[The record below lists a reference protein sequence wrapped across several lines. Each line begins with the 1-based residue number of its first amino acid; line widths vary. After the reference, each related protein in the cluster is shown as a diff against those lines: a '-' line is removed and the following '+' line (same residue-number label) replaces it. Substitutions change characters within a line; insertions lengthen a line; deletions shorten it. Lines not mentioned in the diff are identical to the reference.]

1 MISVQQDDFD
11 VGEQYRWLCEQAG
24 EAGAVVFFV
33 GRVRGQGGD
42 GVIDALELEHYP
54 GMCERQLWGMIDEA
68 RRRWDCQAVRLIHRV
83 GRLAAGEQIV
93 FLAVATRHRAEAFQ
107 AAHFLIDQLKT
118 RAPFWK
124 KEHGPD
130 GARWLD
136 ARASDARAAGGWYA
150 GAVAL

>member
-11 VGEQYRWLCEQAG
+11 VGDQYRRLCEQAG

-33 GRVRGQGGD
+33 GRVRGGD
-42 GVIDALELEHYP
+42 GTVRTLELEHYP
-54 GMCERQLWGMIDEA
+54 GMCERQLQGFIDEA
-68 RRRWDCQAVRLIHRV
+68 RRRWDCRSVRVVHRV

-136 ARASDARAAGGWYA
+136 AGTDDVRAAGRWYHD
-150 GAVAL
+150 AVAL

>member
-11 VGEQYRWLCEQAG
+11 VGDQYRRLCEQAG

-33 GRVRGQGGD
+33 GRVRGGEGT
-42 GVIDALELEHYP
+42 VRALELEHYP
-54 GMCERQLWGMIDEA
+54 GMCERQLQGFVDEA
-68 RRRWDCQAVRLIHRV
+68 RRRWDCRAVRLVHRV

-93 FLAVATRHRAEAFQ
+93 FVAVATRHRAEAFQ

-136 ARASDARAAGGWYA
+136 AGADDVRAAGRWYHD
-150 GAVAL
+150 AVAL

>member
-11 VGEQYRWLCEQAG
+11 VGEQYRRLCEQAG
-24 EAGAVVFFV
+24 DAGAVVFFV

-42 GVIDALELEHYP
+42 GTIHALELEHYP
-54 GMCERQLWGMIDEA
+54 GMCERQLQEIVDET
-68 RRRWDCQAVRLIHRV
+68 RRRWDCEAVRLIHRV

-93 FLAVATRHRAEAFQ
+93 FLAVASRHRAEAFE

-130 GARWLD
+130 GGRWLD
-136 ARASDARAAGGWYA
+136 ARAKDVRAAGRWYDDT
-150 GAVAL
+150 VAL

>member
-1 MISVQQDDFD
+1 MVVVQQGDFD
-11 VGEQYRWLCEQAG
+11 VGQQYRRLCEQAG

-33 GRVRGQGGD
+33 GRVRGQGAD
-42 GVIDALELEHYP
+42 GVVRALELEHYP
-54 GMCERQLWGMIDEA
+54 GLCERQLQSLIDET
-68 RRRWDCQAVRLIHRV
+68 RRRWACQAVRVIHRV

-93 FLAVATRHRAEAFQ
+93 FVAVATGHRAEAFQ

-136 ARASDARAAGGWYA
+136 AGANDARAAGRWYA
-150 GAVAL
+150 DAVVL

>member
-11 VGEQYRWLCEQAG
+11 VGDQYRRLCEQAG

-33 GRVRGQGGD
+33 GRVRGGEGT
-42 GVIDALELEHYP
+42 VRALELEHYP
-54 GMCERQLWGMIDEA
+54 SMCERQLQGFIDEA
-68 RRRWDCQAVRLIHRV
+68 RRRWDCRAVRLVHRV

-93 FLAVATRHRAEAFQ
+93 FVAVATRHRAEAFQ

-124 KEHGPD
+124 KEHCPD

-136 ARASDARAAGGWYA
+136 AAANDVRAAGRWYA
-150 GAVAL
+150 DAVAL

>member
-11 VGEQYRWLCEQAG
+11 VGDQYRRLCEQAG

-33 GRVRGQGGD
+33 GRVRGGEGT
-42 GVIDALELEHYP
+42 VRALELEHYP
-54 GMCERQLWGMIDEA
+54 SMCERQLQGFIDEA
-68 RRRWDCQAVRLIHRV
+68 RRRWDCRAVRLVHRV

-93 FLAVATRHRAEAFQ
+93 FVAVATRHRAEAFQ

-136 ARASDARAAGGWYA
+136 AAADDVRAAGRWYA
-150 GAVAL
+150 DAVAL

>member
-11 VGEQYRWLCEQAG
+11 VGEQYQRLCEQARD
-24 EAGAVVFFV
+24 AGAVVFFV

-42 GVIDALELEHYP
+42 STVHALELEHYP
-54 GMCERQLWGMIDEA
+54 GMCERQLQEIVDEA
-68 RRRWDCQAVRLIHRV
+68 RRRWDCEAVRLIHRV

-93 FLAVATRHRAEAFQ
+93 FLAVASRHRAEAFE

-136 ARASDARAAGGWYA
+136 ARAKDVRAAGRWYDDT
-150 GAVAL
+150 VVL